1 MVAQAR
7 ELLQKDQ
14 LPEAEKLIQQAISV
28 APESDE
34 ALYLLAVI
42 QRYAGRPAEA
52 LETLARLQSLRPDYG
67 RAFQEEGHC
76 RLALKQQDA
85 ALVAFR
91 RAVSRNNSLLAS
103 WRALA
108 ELLQPLDEAAA
119 ADAAL
124 QYQRLHALPRE
135 LLSVRNMM
143 AEGRQYR
150 AEQLCRAFLREHP
163 KHVEAMRLLA
173 DMGVRAGVLDD
184 AEFILESAL
193 EFEPDNRFARHD
205 YVKVL
210 YRRQR
215 YAESL
220 RQARLLLEAEPDNDE
235 YRTSY
240 ANQCVAVSD
249 YDTALKIYDEV
260 IDRVKDKHLLQLLR
274 GHALKTIGDAAPA
287 IEAYRLAYRA
297 KPDFG
302 DAFWSLANLKTYR
315 FTESEVGQMIEAE
328 GAPSTERE
336 DRIHLC
342 FALGKHFEDDED
354 FATAMQYYTRGNAL
368 KKEELRYDGE
378 RMTQHFDM
386 QIRACNPAMLAAKQG
401 LGCAADDPIFIVGL
415 PRAGST
421 LLEQILAS
429 HSQVDG
435 TFELPNIPALAFRLA
450 GRRNVDEEPRYP
462 AVLGELSAEQLE
474 SMGQAYLDDTLIHR
488 GSAPRFIDKM
498 PNNFRHIGLIHL
510 ILPNARIIDARREP
524 MACCFSSFKQ
534 LFSSGQEFTYGLRE
548 IGQYY
553 RDYVRLM
560 DHWDRVLPGKIL
572 RVQYEDTVADLE
584 SQVHRILE
592 FCQLPFEQACVDF
605 HQTRRSIRTASSEQ
619 VRQPIFTSG
628 LEYWKAFDPWLGPLR
643 EALGEDLVSQP

>member
-1 MVAQAR
+1 M
-7 ELLQKDQ
+7 
-14 LPEAEKLIQQAISV
+14 
-28 APESDE
+28 
-34 ALYLLAVI
+34 
-42 QRYAGRPAEA
+42 
-52 LETLARLQSLRPDYG
+52 
-67 RAFQEEGHC
+67 
-76 RLALKQQDA
+76 
-85 ALVAFR
+85 
-91 RAVSRNNSLLAS
+91 
-103 WRALA
+103 
-108 ELLQPLDEAAA
+108 
-119 ADAAL
+119 
-124 QYQRLHALPRE
+124 
-135 LLSVRNMM
+135 
-143 AEGRQYR
+143 
-150 AEQLCRAFLREHP
+150 
-163 KHVEAMRLLA
+163 
-173 DMGVRAGVLDD
+173 
-184 AEFILESAL
+184 
-193 EFEPDNRFARHD
+193 
-205 YVKVL
+205 
-210 YRRQR
+210 
-215 YAESL
+215 
-220 RQARLLLEAEPDNDE
+220 
-235 YRTSY
+235 
-240 ANQCVAVSD
+240 SD